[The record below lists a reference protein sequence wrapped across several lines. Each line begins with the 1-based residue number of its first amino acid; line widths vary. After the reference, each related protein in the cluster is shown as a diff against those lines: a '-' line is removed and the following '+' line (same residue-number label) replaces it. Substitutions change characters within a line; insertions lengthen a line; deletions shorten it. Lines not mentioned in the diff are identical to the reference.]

1 MRKLYLFIFFV
12 CLIMV
17 ATNAWACI
25 HSYQPT
31 WFETTIFGTIRLMF
45 FWLFGGTIYYVIH
58 GLISLKNK
66 DANSR
71 KIRLAYFK
79 SALIY
84 TVIWGIMFGTF
95 YCTDFRV
102 AALLMYLLYS
112 IYVIFCCGYQ
122 LWANIKSRQ
131 PKKWAWIYPIIPFF
145 VINLEYLADF
155 GLTSGIEGI
164 ITEACLLAMYVAAAY
179 GLCKFEKT
187 KNSSAKKIVWGLIL
201 IFACVWSSCVLY
213 KNYTYVETQDL
224 TDCM

>member
-1 MRKLYLFIFFV
+1 MRKLYLFTFFL
-12 CLIMV
+12 CLMTL
-17 ATNAWACI
+17 ATDACACI
-25 HSYQPT
+25 HAYQPI

-45 FWLFGGTIYYVIH
+45 FWLFGGTIYYVIR

-71 KIRLAYFK
+71 EIRWRYFK
-79 SALIY
+79 FALIY
-84 TVIWGIMFGTF
+84 AAIWGIMLGTF

-102 AALLMYLLYS
+102 GSHLMYLFYAL
-112 IYVIFCCGYQ
+112 YVISCCGYQ
-122 LWANIKSRQ
+122 LLAYIKNRQ

-145 VINLEYLADF
+145 VINLGYLADF
-155 GLTSGIEGI
+155 GLTVGIDGI
-164 ITEACLLAMYVAAAY
+164 ITDVCLLAMYIAVAC
-179 GLCKFEKT
+179 GLYKFEKT

-201 IFACVWSSCVLY
+201 VSACVWSSCVLY